1 MANLFDYAEKFG
13 DIKFNE
19 IGLTEADNA
28 IFCRL
33 AYCDFSKHAGKTLSE
48 ISRITDISEENS
60 ESKNTPAYLTKKLLL
75 QIGKSK
81 RFKDITVFKTSETVS
96 EDLATAF
103 YGVTFRIYDGL
114 YYAAFRGTDEKIISF
129 YEDAELAYKFPI
141 TSQTTALK
149 YISES
154 IENYGGRYYIGGHSK
169 GGNLAIFAYLFLKDE
184 EKEHIIRVY
193 NNDGPGLPNEVAE
206 IMFTPQAN
214 ESVYN
219 LLPEDSIVGRMLS
232 PGGTNK
238 IIKSEAS
245 GGAQHNIFTW
255 ILKGS
260 EFEAAKRFSLLSE
273 YMEDTLTE
281 SLETMNPEQLKSI
294 VQKLFEI
301 AKAAGIKTVDDISIK
316 NYKGLITALTE
327 LYKLVNDDNSEIP
340 DTVKVLISSF
350 INSISI
356 EKLLSYSLPDFED
369 ALNTATKKFAENREK
384 SETLKQFEKEEGA
397 RKKAEKEAKM
407 QKEKAEQRNNEKQRE
422 KEEIKHKRLERDA
435 KRKSRRENRQSER
448 SGQRNRRNSARNENR
463 KKRKDRRADKRNK

>member
-13 DIKFNE
+13 GIKFNE

-33 AYCDFSKHAGKTLSE
+33 AYCDFSKHAGKTLGE
-48 ISRITDISEENS
+48 ISKLADISEENG
-60 ESKNTPAYLTKKLLL
+60 EGKNTPAYLTQRLLL
-75 QIGKSK
+75 QIGKSE
-81 RFKDITVFKTSETVS
+81 RFKNIIVFKTSETVS

-169 GGNLAIFAYLFLKDE
+169 GGNLAIFAYLFLKE
-184 EKEHIIRVY
+184 NEKEHIIRVY

-214 ESVYN
+214 EAVYN
-219 LLPEDSIVGRMLS
+219 LLPEDSIVGRMLA
-232 PGGTNK
+232 PGGKNK
-238 IIKSEAS
+238 IIKREAA

-255 ILKGS
+255 ILKAS

-316 NYKGLITALTE
+316 NYKGLIAALPE
-327 LYKLVNDDNSEIP
+327 LYKLVNDENNEIP
-340 DTVKVLISSF
+340 DTVKALISSF
-350 INSISI
+350 INSISL
-356 EKLLSYSLPDFED
+356 EKMLSYSLPDFED
-369 ALNTATKKFAENREK
+369 SLNAAAKKLAESHEK
-384 SETLKQFEKEEGA
+384 AEAQRQLEKEEA
-397 RKKAEKEAKM
+397 ERKKAEKEAEK
-407 QKEKAEQRNNEKQRE
+407 QKEKEEAERKRIEHDTQRK
-422 KEEIKHKRLERDA
+422 I
-435 KRKSRRENRQSER
+435 RRESRQSER
-448 SGQRNRRNSARNENR
+448 NGQRSKRNSARNESR
-463 KKRKDRRADKRNK
+463 EKRAKRRADKRSKNN

>member
-75 QIGKSK
+75 QNGKSK

-340 DTVKVLISSF
+340 DTVKVLIS
-350 INSISI
+350 NSISI
-356 EKLLSYSLPDFED
+356 EKMLSYSLPDFED
-369 ALNTATKKFAENREK
+369 ALNAATKKFAENREK
-384 SETLKQFEKEEGA
+384 SETLKQLEKEEGA

-422 KEEIKHKRLERDA
+422 KEEIKRKRLERDA